1 MKSAE
6 RREQNDEHRRT
17 TGGFF
22 SLSLH
27 RMRGEGRGEGLRA
40 QAQPASASTVPLV
53 GRDSVEPQLER
64 SEASAASISAAA
76 HAAGETRYARA
87 SCVGKWGSTE
97 SHPTGPPAFTR
108 LLAFVG
114 CLCLLTLAAHA
125 VTFSASLDR
134 TTLRVGEQAVL
145 TLRFDG
151 GQPGGVP
158 RLPDVPN
165 LPLQFAGQ
173 SQQISI
179 LNGQRVASLLLTYTV
194 TPTAP
199 GDYTIPGFKVPV
211 GNAELPSQP
220 LALKVLPAN
229 AKVPDTEAF
238 RQLTF
243 VKIRAG
249 KTNAYVGEPFSL
261 EVRLYFTGGGEIQ
274 MPSLRG
280 DGFTLAPFQ
289 HQQGQEQIGNTVFRV
304 LLFRTVATPVKAG
317 KLALGPAQCAFN
329 LHVRV
334 GGGDVFDLFNR
345 GVRAQAVTILS
356 DPLDIQVQPLPTEGR
371 PADFNGAVGNFTL
384 AASAGPVDVAVGDP
398 VTVRVQISGRGAL
411 DGVRMPTLEL
421 GEAFKSYPAT
431 VTTEQPDPLSMT
443 GLRKLEQVVQPQ
455 SADVKELPGFA
466 FSFFDPDAR
475 AYRTLKHPATALRV
489 RAAAAAQAP
498 TVVMTTTNAATAAA
512 AATELVHIKPHL
524 GALASPNALRLPA
537 FWLLSGVPFALW
549 LALLARRIQAE
560 KLANNP
566 RLRRQREVEKLVN
579 SGLAELRQQANAG
592 QPEAFFVNLFRLL
605 QEQLGERLDLPASAI
620 TEEVIEERVKPLGA
634 SDATCQSLHALFQ
647 VCNAARYAPVRE
659 TSELAKLA
667 EQFAAAV
674 EELRKVEVAG

>member
-1 MKSAE
+1 MIRGQSSS
-6 RREQNDEHRRT
+6 RR
-17 TGGFF
+17 
-22 SLSLH
+22 LH
-27 RMRGEGRGEGLRA
+27 R
-40 QAQPASASTVPLV
+40 ASV
-53 GRDSVEPQLER
+53 
-64 SEASAASISAAA
+64 
-76 HAAGETRYARA
+76 TRWL
-87 SCVGKWGSTE
+87 SCLWL
-97 SHPTGPPAFTR
+97 
-108 LLAFVG
+108 LLAG
-114 CLCLLTLAAHA
+114 LLAPAHA

-134 TTLRVGEQAVL
+134 TTIRVGEPAVL

-151 GQPGGVP
+151 GQPDGVP

-165 LPLQFAGQ
+165 LRLQFTGQ

-179 LNGQRVASLLLTYTV
+179 LNGQRVGTLLLTYAV
-194 TPTAP
+194 TPAAP
-199 GDYTIPGFKVPV
+199 GDFTIPAFNVPV
-211 GNAELPSQP
+211 GGAMLPSQP

-249 KTNAYVGEPFSL
+249 KTNAFVGEPFSL

-289 HQQGQEQIGNTVFRV
+289 HQQGQEQVGNALFRV

-356 DPLDIQVQPLPTEGR
+356 DPLDIQVLPLPTEGR

-384 AASAGPVDVAVGDP
+384 AASAAPVDVAVGDP
-398 VTVRVQISGRGAL
+398 ITVRVQINGRGAL

-475 AYRTLKHPATALRV
+475 AYRTLKHPATPLRV
-489 RAAAAAQAP
+489 RPAAAAQAP
-498 TVVMTTTNAATAAA
+498 TVVMTTTNAAAAA

-524 GALASPNALRLPA
+524 GVLASPNALRLPG
-537 FWLLSGVPFALW
+537 FWLLAGVPFALW
-549 LALLARRIQAE
+549 LGLLARRIQAE
-560 KLANNP
+560 NLANNP
-566 RLRRQREVEKLVN
+566 RLRRRREVAKLVN
-579 SGLAELRQQANAG
+579 SGLAELRQQASAA

-605 QEQLGERLDLPASAI
+605 QEQLGERLDQPASAI
-620 TEEVIEERVKPLGA
+620 TEEVIEERVQPLGA

-667 EQFAAAV
+667 EQFATTV
-674 EELRKVEVAG
+674 EELRQLERSR